1 MLRGGFLAGY
11 AWTQCPAGKTMC
23 LSECKQFFYA
33 GPENE
38 RAGLPKCSGEPGGST
53 VYGKAIAY
61 ITTGVPFPDPDSVLS
76 RPDCAA
82 AMVPGSFRYLDGT
95 CRRHHVCCAEAIQ
108 VYISSNRFCRVPGNW
123 QLGNC

>member
-38 RAGLPKCSGEPGGST
+38 TAGLPECAGEPGGST
-53 VYGKAIAY
+53 VYSKATAY
-61 ITTGVPFPDPDSVLS
+61 ITARVSFPDPDSVLA
-76 RPDCAA
+76 RPGCAT
-82 AMVPGSFRYLDGT
+82 AMVPGGFRHLDGT
-95 CRRHHVCCAEAIQ
+95 RCRHHLYCAEAIQ
-108 VYISSNRFCRVPGNW
+108 VYIGSNCFCCVPGY
-123 QLGNC
+123 